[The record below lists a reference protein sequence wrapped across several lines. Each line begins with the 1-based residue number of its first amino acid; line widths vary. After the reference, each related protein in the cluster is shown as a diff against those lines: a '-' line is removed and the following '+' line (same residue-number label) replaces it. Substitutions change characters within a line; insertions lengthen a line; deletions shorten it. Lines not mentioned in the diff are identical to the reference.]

1 MFLWLSSWLIFMLP
15 SKPWSMVLGGE
26 ETLLLW
32 NKLIGM
38 YCGNVSIHLINFKS
52 SWDGMRM
59 GWNLFKCS
67 MNSTNYLLGPF
78 PDPAMVISMV
88 DRETNTEASF
98 PSQCQSAIE

>member
-1 MFLWLSSWLIFMLP
+1 
-15 SKPWSMVLGGE
+15 MVLGGE

-32 NKLIGM
+32 NKLIGI

-52 SWDGMRM
+52 SCDWMRM
-59 GWNLFKCS
+59 GWNLFKCN

-78 PDPAMVISMV
+78 HDPAMVISMM

-98 PSQCQSAIE
+98 PSECQSAKERVEFTL